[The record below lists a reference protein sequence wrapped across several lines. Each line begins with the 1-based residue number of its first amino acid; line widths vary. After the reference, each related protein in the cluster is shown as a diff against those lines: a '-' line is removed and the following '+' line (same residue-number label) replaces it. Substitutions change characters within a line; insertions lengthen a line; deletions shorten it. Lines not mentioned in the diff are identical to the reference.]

1 MAEGMAFKAALKTIQ
16 TNQVYERIMFT
27 QVKAKEAKGS
37 KGTTKGEGKTR
48 NCLHLDQV
56 VLTRVQSIADRPG
69 CCTIWHLAH
78 ATRVGSLPL
87 WVMSAWGFL
96 RRTSCDLLTF

>member
-48 NCLHLDQV
+48 SGKCLSVRQDHMKLPSSGSKW
-56 VLTRVQSIADRPG
+56 LRPG
-69 CCTIWHLAH
+69 SNPLPTDLAV
-78 ATRVGSLPL
+78 AQSGS
-87 WVMSAWGFL
+87 
-96 RRTSCDLLTF
+96 